1 MARTVRDVGKL
12 RPIDDLMFRVMAR
25 DKAFCGE
32 LLGVLLQD
40 PGLEVVECKPQSAV
54 TNTRGRSAVLDA
66 LCELSDGRLVD
77 VEVQRADKGDLQRRA
92 RYYASLVTT
101 DRTPPGA
108 RFADVPDVCVALV
121 CEFDPLGEGC
131 SLYHVDRVVRESG
144 RTLENGLS
152 ELYVNALARDGGE
165 VSALMRVFTEAE
177 AYDEG
182 RFPETSR
189 VKRRLRETEEGRED
203 MGSVIEEIREE
214 IRAECIAEGI
224 ETGRAEGI
232 AEGEARGE
240 VRGTLKTLVR
250 LVRDGLVSVQDAAAS
265 AGVDADEIRRTLA
278 QGSARTAPA
287 PGRVRT

>member
-1 MARTVRDVGKL
+1 MAQARRDMGEL

-25 DKAFCGE
+25 DEAFCGE

-40 PGLEVVECKPQSAV
+40 RGLTVVKSTPQSHV

-66 LCELSDGRLVD
+66 LCELSDGRLVN
-77 VEVQRADKGDLQRRA
+77 VEARRADDDDLQRRV

-131 SLYHVDRVVRESG
+131 PLYHVDRVVREGG
-144 RTLENGLS
+144 RALDNGLE
-152 ELYVNALARDGGE
+152 ELYVNALARDGTD
-165 VSALMRVFTEAE
+165 VSALMRVFVEAE

-189 VKRRLRETEEGRED
+189 VKRRLRETEEGRKD

-214 IRAECIAEGI
+214 IRAECIAEG
-224 ETGRAEGI
+224 
-232 AEGEARGE
+232 EARGE
-240 VRGTLKTLVR
+240 ARGTLKTLVR

-278 QGSARTAPA
+278 AEG
-287 PGRVRT
+287 

>member
-1 MARTVRDVGKL
+1 MAQARRDMGEL

-40 PGLEVVECKPQSAV
+40 RGLTVVKSTPQSHV

-66 LCELSDGRLVD
+66 LCELSDGRLVN
-77 VEVQRADKGDLQRRA
+77 VEVQRADDDDLQRRV

-177 AYDEG
+177 AYDEE

-189 VKRRLRETEEGRED
+189 VKRRLRETEEGRKD

-214 IRAECIAEGI
+214 IRAECIAEGK
-224 ETGRAEGI
+224 AEG
-232 AEGEARGE
+232 
-240 VRGTLKTLVR
+240 TLETLGR
-250 LVRDGLVSVQDAAAS
+250 LVRDGLVSVQDAATS

-278 QGSARTAPA
+278 AEG
-287 PGRVRT
+287 

>member
-1 MARTVRDVGKL
+1 MAQARRDMGEL

-32 LLGVLLQD
+32 LLGVLLED
-40 PGLEVVECKPQSAV
+40 KELTVVKSTPQSHV

-66 LCELSDGRLVD
+66 LCELSDGRLVN
-77 VEVQRADKGDLQRRA
+77 VEVQRADDDDLQRRV

-131 SLYHVDRVVRESG
+131 PLYHVDRVVREGG
-144 RTLENGLS
+144 RALDNGLE

-165 VSALMRVFTEAE
+165 VSALMRVFVEAE
-177 AYDEG
+177 AYDEE

-189 VKRRLRETEEGRED
+189 VKRRLRETEEGRKD
-203 MGSVIEEIREE
+203 MGSVIEEIR
-214 IRAECIAEGI
+214 AECRAG
-224 ETGRAEGI
+224 GRL
-232 AEGEARGE
+232 EAFD
-240 VRGTLKTLVR
+240 R
-250 LVRDGLVSVQDAAAS
+250 LVRAGLVDAHAAA
-265 AGVDADEIRRTLA
+265 ALLEIDPEEVERMLA
-278 QGSARTAPA
+278 
-287 PGRVRT
+287 

>member
-1 MARTVRDVGKL
+1 MGEL

-40 PGLEVVECKPQSAV
+40 KGLTVVECEPQSAV
-54 TNTRGRSAVLDA
+54 TNPHGRSVVLDA
-66 LCELSDGRLVD
+66 LCELSGGRFVD
-77 VEVQRADKGDLQRRA
+77 VEVQRADRDDLQRRA
-92 RYYASLVTT
+92 RYHASLVTA
-101 DRTPPGA
+101 DRTRLGTP
-108 RFADVPDVCVALV
+108 FKDVPDVCVAFV
-121 CEFDPLGEGC
+121 CEFDPLGEGR

-152 ELYVNALARDGGE
+152 EVYVNALARDGTD

-177 AYDEG
+177 AYDEE

-189 VKRRLRETEEGRED
+189 VKRRLRETEEGRKD
-203 MGSVIEEIREE
+203 MGSVIEE
-214 IRAECIAEGI
+214 IRAECIAEGKA
-224 ETGRAEGI
+224 EGKAEGI
-232 AEGEARGE
+232 VEGE

-278 QGSARTAPA
+278 AEG
-287 PGRVRT
+287 

>member
-1 MARTVRDVGKL
+1 MCGL

-25 DKAFCGE
+25 DEAFCGE

-40 PGLEVVECKPQSAV
+40 KGLTIVECEPQSAV
-54 TNTRGRSAVLDA
+54 TNPHGRSVVLDA
-66 LCELSDGRLVD
+66 LCELSDGRLVN
-77 VEVQRADKGDLQRRA
+77 VEVQRADDDDLQRRV

-108 RFADVPDVCVALV
+108 RFADVPDVCVAFV
-121 CEFDPLGEGC
+121 CEFDPLGEGR

-144 RTLENGLS
+144 RTLEDGLS
-152 ELYVNALARDGGE
+152 EVYVNALARDGTD

-189 VKRRLRETEEGRED
+189 VKRRLRETEEGRKD

-214 IRAECIAEGI
+214 IRAECIAEG
-224 ETGRAEGI
+224 
-232 AEGEARGE
+232 EARGE
-240 VRGTLKTLVR
+240 ARGTLKTLVR
-250 LVRDGLVSVQDAAAS
+250 LVRDGLVSVQDAATS

-278 QGSARTAPA
+278 AEG
-287 PGRVRT
+287 

>member
-1 MARTVRDVGKL
+1 MARAVRDLGKL

-32 LLGVLLQD
+32 LLRVLLQD
-40 PGLEVVECKPQSAV
+40 PKLEVVECEPQSAV
-54 TNTRGRSAVLDA
+54 TNPHGRSVVLDA
-66 LCELSDGRLVD
+66 LCELSGGRFVD
-77 VEVQRADKGDLQRRA
+77 VEVQRADDDDLQRRV
-92 RYYASLVTT
+92 RYYASLVTA
-101 DRTPPGA
+101 DRTRPGTP
-108 RFADVPDVCVALV
+108 FGDVPDVCVVLV
-121 CEFDPLGEGC
+121 CEFDPLKGGRP
-131 SLYHVDRVVRESG
+131 LYHVDRVVRESG

-152 ELYVNALARDGGE
+152 EVYVNALARDGTD
-165 VSALMRVFTEAE
+165 VSALMRVFVEAE
-177 AYDEG
+177 AYDEA

-232 AEGEARGE
+232 AEG
-240 VRGTLKTLVR
+240 TLKTLVR

-265 AGVDADEIRRTLA
+265 AGVDADEIRRALA
-278 QGSARTAPA
+278 AEG
-287 PGRVRT
+287 

>member
-1 MARTVRDVGKL
+1 MAQARRDMGEL

-32 LLGVLLQD
+32 LLGVLLED
-40 PGLEVVECKPQSAV
+40 KGLTVVKSTPQSHV

-66 LCELSDGRLVD
+66 LCELSDGRFVD
-77 VEVQRADKGDLQRRA
+77 VEVQRADDDDLQRRV
-92 RYYASLVTT
+92 RYYASLVTA
-101 DRTPPGA
+101 DRTRPGG

-121 CEFDPLGEGC
+121 CEFDPLGEGR

-144 RTLENGLS
+144 RTLEDGLS
-152 ELYVNALARDGGE
+152 EVYVNALARDGTD

-177 AYDEG
+177 AYDEE

-189 VKRRLRETEEGRED
+189 VKRRLRETEEGRKD

-232 AEGEARGE
+232 AE
-240 VRGTLKTLVR
+240 GTLKTLVR

-278 QGSARTAPA
+278 AEG
-287 PGRVRT
+287 

>member
-1 MARTVRDVGKL
+1 MARAVRDVGKL
-12 RPIDDLMFRVMAR
+12 RPIDDLMFRVMAQS
-25 DKAFCGE
+25 KAFCGE
-32 LLGVLLQD
+32 LLRVLLQD

-92 RYYASLVTT
+92 RYYASLVTA

-131 SLYHVDRVVRESG
+131 SLYHVDRVVREGG
-144 RTLENGLS
+144 RAFDNGLE

-165 VSALMRVFTEAE
+165 VSALMRVFVEAE
-177 AYDEG
+177 AYDEE

-189 VKRRLRETEEGRED
+189 VKRRLRETEEGRKD
-203 MGSVIEEIREE
+203 MGSVIEEIR
-214 IRAECIAEGI
+214 AECIAEGIAEGI

-232 AEGEARGE
+232 AEGEARGEARGE

-278 QGSARTAPA
+278 AEG
-287 PGRVRT
+287 

>member
-1 MARTVRDVGKL
+1 MGAL

-40 PGLEVVECKPQSAV
+40 SGLEVVECKPQSAV
-54 TNTRGRSAVLDA
+54 TNPQGRSAVLDA
-66 LCELSDGRLVD
+66 LCELSDGRFVD
-77 VEVQRADKGDLQRRA
+77 VETRRADDDDLQRRV

-177 AYDEG
+177 AYDEE

-189 VKRRLRETEEGRED
+189 VKRRLRETEEGRKD

-224 ETGRAEGI
+224 ETGRAEGKAEGI
-232 AEGEARGE
+232 AEGIETGKAE
-240 VRGTLKTLVR
+240 GTLKTLVR

-278 QGSARTAPA
+278 AEG
-287 PGRVRT
+287 

>member
-1 MARTVRDVGKL
+1 MGEL

-40 PGLEVVECKPQSAV
+40 KGLTVVECEPQSAV
-54 TNTRGRSAVLDA
+54 TNPHGRSVVLDA
-66 LCELSDGRLVD
+66 LCELSGGRFVD
-77 VEVQRADKGDLQRRA
+77 VEVQRTDRDDLQRRA
-92 RYYASLVTT
+92 RYHASLVTA
-101 DRTPPGA
+101 DRTRPGG
-108 RFADVPDVCVALV
+108 RFADVPDVCVAFV
-121 CEFDPLGEGC
+121 CEFDPLGEGR

-152 ELYVNALARDGGE
+152 EVYVNALARDGTD

-189 VKRRLRETEEGRED
+189 VKRRLRETEEGRKD

-224 ETGRAEGI
+224 ETGRAEGR
-232 AEGEARGE
+232 AEGKAEGIVE
-240 VRGTLKTLVR
+240 GTLKTLVR

-278 QGSARTAPA
+278 AEG
-287 PGRVRT
+287 